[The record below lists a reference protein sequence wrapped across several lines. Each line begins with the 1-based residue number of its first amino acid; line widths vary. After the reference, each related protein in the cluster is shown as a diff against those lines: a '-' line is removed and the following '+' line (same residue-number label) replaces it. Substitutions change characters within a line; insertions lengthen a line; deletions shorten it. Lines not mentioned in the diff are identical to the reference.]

1 MIAVTENRL
10 IFLFW
15 MLMSVIISTT
25 AVSMLSVTIL
35 LDLTTVLVRKD
46 ILETDTLAKNLVIS
60 VSLVDW

>member
-1 MIAVTENRL
+1 
-10 IFLFW
+10 
-15 MLMSVIISTT
+15 MLVSVIISTT

>member
-1 MIAVTENRL
+1 
-10 IFLFW
+10 

-46 ILETDTLAKNLVIS
+46 ILETDTLVKNLVIS